1 MKTTTLPFES
11 NTIINL
17 YLGLVALLN
26 IKKNIIMWLTKTTI
40 IDTNRNNAVS
50 ERHIVQPWHA
60 IFNDFLDEQGSWS

>member
-11 NTIINL
+11 NTFNNL
-17 YLGLVALLN
+17 YLVLVALLN
-26 IKKNIIMWLTKTTI
+26 IKNIIMWLTKTTI

-60 IFNDFLDEQGSWS
+60 IFNDYLE